1 MFKGPRKIVRDNKSS
16 SYPVFELTGVNC
28 SNKGLKYLI
37 GYKDDNIIRP
47 LCIILPQA
55 SGCIKKFD
63 DGRQNMSVMIKN
75 DSLLVKYIE
84 IWNKVKNTL
93 NIKFQSMPVYDKKY
107 IKAKGNDFTGVVDIV
122 FSDDM
127 VPKEGVHNTFIVCI
141 SIDFLMKTEKKKFI
155 HKFIS

>member
-1 MFKGPRKIVRDNKSS
+1 MH
-16 SYPVFELTGVNC
+16 
-28 SNKGLKYLI
+28 
-37 GYKDDNIIRP
+37 
-47 LCIILPQA
+47 
-55 SGCIKKFD
+55 KKLD
-63 DGRQNMSVMIKN
+63 DGRQNMSVMMKN

-107 IKAKGNDFTGVVDIV
+107 IKPKGNDFTGVVDIV

-127 VPKEGVHNTFIVCI
+127 VSKEGVHNTFIVCI
-141 SIDFLMKTEKKKFI
+141 SIDSLMKTEQKKFI